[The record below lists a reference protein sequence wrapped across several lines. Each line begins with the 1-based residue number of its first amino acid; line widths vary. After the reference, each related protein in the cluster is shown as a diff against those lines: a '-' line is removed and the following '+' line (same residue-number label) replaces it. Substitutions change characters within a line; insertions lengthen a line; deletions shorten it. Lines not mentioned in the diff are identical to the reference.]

1 MPLSNIPINKGVVDE
16 IIDKYGISDL
26 GKATIREISS
36 IVNDIE
42 KATGVEFI
50 RMEMGVPGLPPSQI
64 GVNAQI
70 QALNNGVASKYPLL
84 EGEKVFKAEAA
95 RFMRAFANIDLHPK
109 NCIPTV
115 GSMQGSFAAFLT
127 ISKLDPYKN
136 TILFI
141 NPGFPVQKIQLQTLE
156 IPFETFDVYH
166 YRGSKLRKKLN
177 KYLERGNIAAIVYS
191 NPNNPAWICFKEEEL
206 KIIGELANQHDVIVI
221 EDLAYFGMD
230 FRADYA
236 IPFKSPYQP
245 TIAHYCNNY
254 ILLVS
259 SSKTFSYAGERIAL
273 MVISELLQERQ
284 YQSLST
290 QFGMPYFGRYL
301 VGRVLYSLSAG
312 VSHSAQLALTAI
324 YKAASDGEY
333 NFIKDVSDYGKRAK
347 AIKELFTKWGFT
359 IIYNRDVDEPIADGF
374 YFTVNIDGMYENEL
388 IHLLLYHGISAIPLH
403 STGSDF
409 DGVRIC
415 VSQTSLN
422 KIDDL
427 NLRLKALQNSRG
439 K

>member
-1 MPLSNIPINKGVVDE
+1 
-16 IIDKYGISDL
+16 
-26 GKATIREISS
+26 
-36 IVNDIE
+36 
-42 KATGVEFI
+42 
-50 RMEMGVPGLPPSQI
+50 
-64 GVNAQI
+64 
-70 QALNNGVASKYPLL
+70 
-84 EGEKVFKAEAA
+84 
-95 RFMRAFANIDLHPK
+95 
-109 NCIPTV
+109 
-115 GSMQGSFAAFLT
+115 
-127 ISKLDPYKN
+127 
-136 TILFI
+136 
-141 NPGFPVQKIQLQTLE
+141 
-156 IPFETFDVYH
+156 
-166 YRGSKLRKKLN
+166 
-177 KYLERGNIAAIVYS
+177 
-191 NPNNPAWICFKEEEL
+191 
-206 KIIGELANQHDVIVI
+206 
-221 EDLAYFGMD
+221 MD

-312 VSHSAQLALTAI
+312 VSHSAQSALAAI

-333 NFIKDVSDYGKRAK
+333 NFIKDVSEYGKRAK

-374 YFTVNIDGMYENEL
+374 YFTVNIDGMHENEL

-403 STGSDF
+403 STGSEF